1 MKAELALSRIEIS
14 MSTAEQILDE
24 FCTICEQV
32 WMDHELYVSLCE
44 ADQDTMDLCNSIA
57 PMFFAD
63 LTRILIE
70 HQFLQ
75 FSKVTDPARTGK
87 KFNLT
92 TNYILKELTW
102 PHEIRRELQT
112 MNERLMAFRTH
123 IEIARSKRIAH
134 VDVSTQL
141 ERIEPLGEFPAGAD
155 KLFLQDLQ
163 NFINIAYGYLH
174 EGAPR
179 PIDVA
184 MSTDTYRLIKA
195 LEKSVVFDQC
205 PNCSENERI
214 AGILKSRD
222 KSV

>member
-14 MSTAEQILDE
+14 RSTAEQILDE

-87 KFNLT
+87 
-92 TNYILKELTW
+92 IQSHDELYPQGTDLASRN
-102 PHEIRRELQT
+102 PART
-112 MNERLMAFRTH
+112 SDNE
-123 IEIARSKRIAH
+123 
-134 VDVSTQL
+134 
-141 ERIEPLGEFPAGAD
+141 
-155 KLFLQDLQ
+155 
-163 NFINIAYGYLH
+163 
-174 EGAPR
+174 
-179 PIDVA
+179 
-184 MSTDTYRLIKA
+184 
-195 LEKSVVFDQC
+195 
-205 PNCSENERI
+205 
-214 AGILKSRD
+214 
-222 KSV
+222 